1 MKFYDITDEDY
12 PHPGEYLLYIPSQT
26 IVMCGAFTGTRVKVM
41 HNGRVLEDKVENF
54 KKNKDR
60 DKREKGQIYLKM
72 QSVR

>member
-54 KKNKDR
+54 KK
-60 DKREKGQIYLKM
+60 
-72 QSVR
+72 